1 MAAGGLMLMG
11 VVPGV
16 GEILHGSSDHRDARR
31 SSGNGR
37 IDQSEEDSRY

>member
-16 GEILHGSSDHRDARR
+16 GEIRHASSGRQDARPWLATGIEMGPMR
-31 SSGNGR
+31 
-37 IDQSEEDSRY
+37 